1 MVMKI
6 DYGNKARYSKFSF
19 LISDSKLC
27 KYVGCVVGAFSPL
40 VRPRTWTIVY
50 QESEA
55 EPFFSSRTLV
65 TADSKLLTPTRAVI
79 SIKCG
84 ELYDCWLA
92 ITCSCQQTKHYY
104 LRSYKILQDLIRWLY
119 HLWKTWQQFANIC
132 RHSLRWCRAA
142 ARWRDKADLSG
153 IVMKSSKRIDVI

>member
-92 ITCSCQQTKHYY
+92 ITCSCQQIKHYSAASTY
-104 LRSYKILQDLIRWLY
+104 STTSAKLDSNLQI
-119 HLWKTWQQFANIC
+119 FAGTHYGGVVRPRGGGTKLIC
-132 RHSLRWCRAA
+132 RGLWWRAA
-142 ARWRDKADLSG
+142 RG
-153 IVMKSSKRIDVI
+153 